1 MKKIIYQLADIA
13 ILPFTYFFARFFKAA
28 RKRNFKDLQLTKK
41 AMLSVGMFPIVD
53 HYYEP
58 LFDKKYLRYP
68 LSQPR
73 NLPGIDFNID
83 EQIDLIGMFKYT
95 EELLSIPME
104 STGKELEYCYN
115 EGMFRSGDAEYL
127 YNMIRHFKPK
137 KLVEIGSG
145 HSTLLAI
152 KAIEQN
158 KKENITYGCEHI
170 CIEPFENKW
179 LEKTGVKIKREQVE
193 NIKSDFFESLG
204 KNDILFIDSSHM
216 IRPQGD
222 VLYEYQEIL
231 PVLKSG
237 VVIHIHDIFSP
248 RDYLEEWMDEHRF
261 WNEQY
266 LLEAFLCFN
275 KDFRVIGSTNYLMHN
290 YFDEFTKACPV
301 LKIQVE
307 RGIKREPGSFW
318 MVRN

>member
-1 MKKIIYQLADIA
+1 MKKIIYQLADIFL
-13 ILPFTYFFARFFKAA
+13 LPFSYLFARFLKAS
-28 RKRNFKDLQLTKK
+28 RKRNFKDLRNTKRVL
-41 AMLSVGMFPIVD
+41 LSVGVFPIVD

-58 LFDKKYLRYP
+58 LFDKKHLRHS
-68 LSQPR
+68 LSTPR
-73 NLPGIDFNID
+73 NLPGIDFNIS
-83 EQIDLIGMFKYT
+83 EQLDLIKSFNYND
-95 EELLSIPME
+95 ELLSIPE
-104 STGKELEYCYN
+104 KSTGKEIEYCYN
-115 EGMFRSGDAEYL
+115 EGMFKTGDAEYL

-158 KKENITYGCEHI
+158 RIENKEYSCEHI
-170 CIEPFENKW
+170 CIEPFENRW
-179 LEKTGVKIKREQVE
+179 LEKTGVKIMREQVE
-193 NIKSDFFESLG
+193 NIKPKFFESLD

-290 YFDEFTKACPV
+290 YFDAFAEACPV
-301 LKIQVE
+301 LKKQVNQ
-307 RGIKREPGSFW
+307 GIKREPGSFW
-318 MVRN
+318 MARN